1 MAVIKKSGR
10 VAEEIRRNKRVTRV
24 LPLDCKVVEFA
35 DHRVAKHVLNE
46 GDSFGGRTIN
56 ISKDGLLINSDY
68 ELDKK
73 TKVEISL
80 SLDEN
85 QKTKIHLSGEVAWAK
100 RNAYDIY
107 GRWAMGIHILEARPA
122 DIFAL
127 ADFFKE
133 NYQGE

>member
-1 MAVIKKSGR
+1 MALAKRSTS
-10 VAEEIRRNKRVTRV
+10 EEIRRSKRVTRV
-24 LPLDCKVVEFA
+24 LPVDCTVLEFA
-35 DHRVAKHVLNE
+35 DNRVAKHVLNE

-73 TKVEISL
+73 TKVEIQLSL
-80 SLDEN
+80 SEGD
-85 QKTKIHLSGEVAWAK
+85 KAKIRLTGEVAWAK
-100 RNAYDIY
+100 RNAYDIH
-107 GRWAMGIHILEARPA
+107 GRWAMGIRILEAKPA

-133 NYQGE
+133 ED